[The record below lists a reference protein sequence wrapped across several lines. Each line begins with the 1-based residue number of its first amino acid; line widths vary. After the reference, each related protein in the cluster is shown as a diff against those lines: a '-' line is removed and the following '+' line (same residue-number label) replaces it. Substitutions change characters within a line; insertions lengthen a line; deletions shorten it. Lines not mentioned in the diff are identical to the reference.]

1 MNRVNLSFEN
11 QVLHVKVF
19 YLLNALSVGIY
30 VAGQKCLPTMLVAS
44 QTQVVKDSFKNVE
57 STKSLCENIL
67 P

>member
-1 MNRVNLSFEN
+1 M
-11 QVLHVKVF
+11 KVF